1 VFILQ
6 DDREGESVNRKF
18 DSMNSIVISQ
28 QTAKRFVLGR
38 QGLWPGR
45 RWRGKKGTAQA
56 IRACEAVQLDPL
68 IVIARSQDIVL
79 YGRVLD
85 YKPEYLYKVAYEERQ
100 FFDYGGWLAMY
111 PMSDLPYW
119 RLHMARRLKDEY
131 VAYFVAGHKE
141 LLDHV
146 RMELR
151 KRGPLGNRDFDG
163 KRVQSWSYR
172 GRKETAVA
180 LFDMWLSGEL
190 MIHHRNGF
198 DRVYDFRENIA
209 PKEFDYV
216 AAEKEA
222 EEFFAQKAVAFMGL
236 KRETLM
242 KGELQYY
249 LRKEYS
255 KAEIANLLGGWVESG
270 MLKQVQVEGGRD
282 VYLMLSEDVVALES
296 LEKGRVPKGWNP
308 KATSTLE
315 EVTFLAPLDIVSARG
330 RAKKLFDFEY
340 TWEVYTPAHKRRWGY
355 YVLPILYGD
364 DLVARLDPKLD
375 RTTMTLEIKG
385 FWHED
390 DAPVKDAD
398 FANALGK
405 GLIRFAKF
413 VEAKKVNLDA
423 IQPVGLRRTVKKV
436 VSGEVKVV

>member
-1 VFILQ
+1 MDTI
-6 DDREGESVNRKF
+6 N
-18 DSMNSIVISQ
+18 ISK
-28 QTAKRFVLGR
+28 QTARRFVLGK

-45 RWRGKKGTAQA
+45 RWRGKSGTAQA
-56 IRACEAVQLDPL
+56 INACEAVQLDPL

-79 YGRVLD
+79 HSRVLE
-85 YKPEYLYKVAYEERQ
+85 YKPDHLYDVAYKQRK

-111 PMSDLPYW
+111 PMADLPYW
-119 RLHMARRLKDEY
+119 RTHMKGGSKGSY
-131 VAYFVAGHKE
+131 VSRFVKGHKK
-141 LLDHV
+141 LLDDV
-146 RMELR
+146 RAELR

-163 KRVQSWSYR
+163 ARVQSWSYR

-190 MIHHRNGF
+190 MMHHRVGF

-209 PKEFDYV
+209 PKEFNYV
-216 AAEKEA
+216 ASEKDAET
-222 EEFFAQKAVAFMGL
+222 FFARKAVAFYGL
-236 KRETLM
+236 KREATM
-242 KGELQYY
+242 RGELKYHLY
-249 LRKEYS
+249 RDYS
-255 KAEIANLLGGWVESG
+255 KTEMTRLVEGWKESG
-270 MLKQVQVEGGRD
+270 MVRQVQIEGGRD
-282 VYLMLSEDVVALES
+282 THLVLGEDVQTLES
-296 LEKGRVPKGWNP
+296 LERGRVPKGWNP
-308 KATSTLE
+308 KETTTLE

-375 RTTMTLEIKG
+375 RKTMTLEIKG

-398 FANALGK
+398 FANALAK
-405 GLIRFAKF
+405 GLMRFAKF
-413 VEAKKVNLDA
+413 VEAKKVDVSA
-423 IQPVGLRRTVKKV
+423 IKPVGLRRQVKKV
-436 VSGEVKVV
+436 ISDQ